1 METNKNVFFF
11 FFAFKS
17 SGESANETDWEVEGR
32 REQKLNLKR
41 VLKTGSILTS
51 Q

>member
-1 METNKNVFFF
+1 METNKNVFF

-32 REQKLNLKR
+32 IEQKLNLKM